1 MYEQRVSRDSL
12 VYLWTWQGRE
22 NYKHEYETVP
32 TNFNAE
38 AFLFFMTI
46 KKTSHAAITFW
57 SFLSRLIP
65 MIIDLEF
72 VYSKRY
78 CKKQILW
85 SFSEFFFFLKRN
97 CTLSHFL
104 KWKNIYILQSQNVK
118 TTNLNFMLL
127 VSFKVQ
133 GIRIFFNFWY
143 KWLIFSKWLSHVCS
157 Q

>member
-1 MYEQRVSRDSL
+1 M
-12 VYLWTWQGRE
+12 YLWTWQGRE
-22 NYKHEYETVP
+22 NYKHEYDTVP
-32 TNFNAE
+32 TNFNTE
-38 AFLFFMTI
+38 TFLLFMTI
-46 KKTSHAAITFW
+46 KKTLHAAITFC
-57 SFLSRLIP
+57 SFLSRRIP

-85 SFSEFFFFLKRN
+85 SFSEFFFLKRN

-104 KWKNIYILQSQNVK
+104 KWKNIYILRSQNVR
-118 TTNLNFMLL
+118 TANLNFLLL

-133 GIRIFFNFWY
+133 DMRIFFNFWY
-143 KWLIFSKWLSHVCS
+143 KWLISSKRLSHVCS